1 MTGVCL
7 PAAGCVDELG
17 VDGNKLAFR
26 VEQHGVMAVV
36 LIHSDHVVGD
46 TVVGDR
52 VAQPHNVFDSAANF

>member
-7 PAAGCVDELG
+7 PAARCVDELG
-17 VDGNKLAFR
+17 VEGNKLAFR
-26 VEQHGVMAVV
+26 VEQHRVMAVV
-36 LIHSDHVVGD
+36 LIHPDHVVGD